1 VRVGGGYMPIKE
13 FLKHYNLVDHTDKA
27 HSGFTHMYARR
38 LAGLDRD
45 PVEGGEEGLSSPGAS
60 DSNSPKSNR
69 KPAWNND
76 AVSSAKKSGSLI
88 PGPPDTT
95 P

>member
-1 VRVGGGYMPIKE
+1 MPIKE

-27 HSGFTHMYARR
+27 HSGFTHVYARR

-45 PVEGGEEGLSSPGAS
+45 AVDAEEVLPSPGAS
-60 DSNSPKSNR
+60 ETSPKSSTGAR
-69 KPAWNND
+69 KPWNNQ
-76 AVSSAKKSGSLI
+76 KSLI
-88 PGPPDTT
+88 PGPPDSPT